1 MLRIYD
7 EVIAVVRGLAPVVE
21 RLAQRDAAL
30 ADQVRRALQSVPLN
44 IAEGSGVRAGNRRVH
59 YQRALGSAREVRA
72 GLDAA
77 QAMGY
82 VGALDEATADR
93 IDHLCAVLYKLTR

>member
-59 YQRALGSAREVRA
+59 YQRALGSTREVRA
-72 GLDAA
+72 GLDVAV
-77 QAMGY
+77 AMGY
-82 VGALDEATADR
+82 VPAADAEAAARLDH
-93 IDHLCAVLYKLTR
+93 ICAVLFKLTR